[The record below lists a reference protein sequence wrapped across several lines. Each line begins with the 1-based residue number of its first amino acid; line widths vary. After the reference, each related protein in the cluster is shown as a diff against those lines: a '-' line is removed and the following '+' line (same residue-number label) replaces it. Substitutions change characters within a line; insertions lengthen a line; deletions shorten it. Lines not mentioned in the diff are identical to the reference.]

1 MDVLYH
7 MNDKTLLRIALL
19 GSVVGV
25 VILLLLSEQIGVQ
38 KEVISRLDGV
48 PEGKEVE
55 VVGKILRF
63 SDKGKVAFVEIA
75 EQKIEAVNV
84 VLFKDRNITLR
95 EGDIVRVTGSVEEYE
110 GKKEILG
117 NRVVLLNSS

>member
-1 MDVLYH
+1 MD
-7 MNDKTLLRIALL
+7 DKTLLRIALL
-19 GSVVGV
+19 GSVIGV
-25 VILLLLSEQIGVQ
+25 VILLLLSEQISVQ
-38 KEVISRLDGV
+38 KELISRLDGV

-75 EQKIEAVNV
+75 EQKIESVNV

-117 NRVVLLNSS
+117 NRVVLLNGS

>member
-1 MDVLYH
+1 MD
-7 MNDKTLLRIALL
+7 DKILLRIALL

-55 VVGKILRF
+55 VVGNVVRF
-63 SDKGKVAFVEIA
+63 TDKGKVAFLEIA
-75 EQKIEAVNV
+75 EQKIEAVTV
-84 VLFKDRNITLR
+84 VLFKDRNITLL
-95 EGDIVRVTGSVEEYE
+95 EGNRVRVTGSVEEYK

-117 NRVVLLNSS
+117 NSVVLLNSS

>member
-1 MDVLYH
+1 MD
-7 MNDKTLLRIALL
+7 DKTLLRIALL

-25 VILLLLSEQIGVQ
+25 VVLLLLSGQIGVQ

-55 VVGKILRF
+55 VVGKVLRF
-63 SDKGKVAFVEIA
+63 TDKGNVAFLEIA
-75 EQKIEAVNV
+75 EQKIEAVTV

-95 EGDIVRVTGSVEEYE
+95 EGDRVRVTGSVEEYE
-110 GKKEILG
+110 GKKELLG
-117 NRVVLLNSS
+117 NRVVLLNST